1 MVISFNLI
9 SARCPEGCQEF
20 ITLLYGVFVFVDDEL
35 GQGSRDCLAFADF
48 LLNRCRLPR
57 FVDAF
62 HEVFFYNAHIHD
74 ERLADDS
81 SRAKDD
87 D

>member
-1 MVISFNLI
+1 MVISFNFV

-35 GQGSRDCLAFADF
+35 GQGARDWLAFADF

-57 FVDAF
+57 IVDSF
-62 HEVFFYNAHIHD
+62 HEILFYNAHVHGG
-74 ERLADDS
+74 RVADDS
-81 SRAKDD
+81 SCAKDD
-87 D
+87 N